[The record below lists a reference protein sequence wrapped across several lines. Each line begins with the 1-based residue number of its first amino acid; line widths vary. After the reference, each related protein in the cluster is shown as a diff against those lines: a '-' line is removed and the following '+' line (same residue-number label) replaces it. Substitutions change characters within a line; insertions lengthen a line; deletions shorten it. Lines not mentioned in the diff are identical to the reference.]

1 MLCRGPSA
9 CHAGIRGCADT
20 RFMGRSRRL
29 LPQLPQRSDPAP
41 QEQRFIQ
48 STTTHPRGDL
58 AVALARIAGATGR
71 NDILD
76 RVAAATRDRQYA
88 VLLERRV
95 DGSAVGTRL
104 PDVED
109 AEPLLRRQVAP
120 RRRDPSRPPT
130 CRPRLPRLSYRHG
143 STLLMQRAWSGS
155 DAALHPAP
163 VSALF
168 TRASPHRARWR
179 QNERAALARR
189 VQRRGRS

>member
-1 MLCRGPSA
+1 MLLPGSSA
-9 CHAGIRGCADT
+9 HSIGICTRADT
-20 RFMGRSRRL
+20 RPAGRSVRFRT
-29 LPQLPQRSDPAP
+29 QLPQRGDPAP
-41 QEQRFIQ
+41 QEKRFVQ
-48 STTTHPRGDL
+48 SPTTHPRGDL
-58 AVALARIAGATGR
+58 TVALARIAGATGR

-104 PDVED
+104 PCVED
-109 AEPLLRRQVAP
+109 PEPLLRRQVAP

-130 CRPRLPRLSYRHG
+130 CRPRLPRLSYRHV
-143 STLLMQRAWSGS
+143 STLLMRRAWSGS

-168 TRASPHRARWR
+168 TRASPYRARWR

-189 VQRRGRS
+189 VHRRGRS